1 MILPASQNR
10 LGSERC
16 GALVEVY
23 SVHVSCRVFW
33 RSGYGPG
40 IGGNANFFVMGGG
53 LKLHSD
59 MDMDVLI
66 WQCHVLEPLKFL

>member
-1 MILPASQNR
+1 MQGFL
-10 LGSERC
+10 E
-16 GALVEVY
+16 
-23 SVHVSCRVFW
+23 
-33 RSGYGPG
+33 
-40 IGGNANFFVMGGG
+40 IGLWARNWGKFQFFVMGGG